1 MPDETRRDHEDDDK
15 LSGKSK
21 QRESDEREAK
31 KKTNLKDLDIRDEAG
46 GALKGGVPK
55 IPDAPFE

>member
-1 MPDETRRDHEDDDK
+1 MTDETRRDRADDDK
-15 LSGKSK
+15 LSEEPK
-21 QRESDEREAK
+21 QPESEERKAK
-31 KKTNLKDLDIRDEAG
+31 KKNLKDLDITDEAG